1 VTGEDLFVGVDVGR
15 STRAA
20 LVDEDGRIVYQERIA
35 THLESGRA
43 LADGLAEVVLS
54 VIAAGASR
62 GSVGA
67 IGIGVPGLVDLR
79 TKRIEVMPNLPDVA
93 AIDLRADISRATGLP
108 VVIDNDANTA
118 VYGEWRCGA
127 ARGTRDAIY
136 ISIGTGIGAGLI
148 QGGRLQ
154 RGARGF
160 AGEFGHFKIAID
172 GLECSCGSSGCL
184 ETVASG
190 PNIVRRTRELLYAQP
205 EFALSPLA
213 EKMARRLGCEDIVEA
228 AIDGDSFARSVLS
241 ETAEY
246 LGMAVANVVNLL
258 NVELVVFGGPVMA
271 SNAYLLDR
279 VRKEVAFRAFVPAF
293 QSCHLVSATL
303 GEDSGA
309 VGSAMLARDEVARA
323 AAQSVASPTSP
334 RSLP

>member
-1 VTGEDLFVGVDVGR
+1 VIDDTLYVGVDVGR

-20 LVDEDGRIVYQERIA
+20 LVDQSGRILTQERQA

-43 LADGLAEVVLS
+43 LADGIASLVMS
-54 VIAAGASR
+54 VIRVGNTR
-62 GSVGA
+62 GHVGA
-67 IGIGVPGLVDLR
+67 VGIGVPGLVDLR
-79 TKRIEVMPNLPDVA
+79 TKRIEIMPNLPDVA
-93 AIDLRADISRATGLP
+93 AIDLRTDLSRITGLP

-118 VYGEWRCGA
+118 IYGEWRCGT

-136 ISIGTGIGAGLI
+136 ISVGTGIGAGLI

-160 AGEFGHFKIAID
+160 AGEFGHFKIGID

-190 PNIVRRTRELLYAQP
+190 PNIVRRTRELLFAQP

-213 EKMARRLGCEDIVEA
+213 AKMTGRLGCEDIIDA
-228 AIDGDSFARSVLS
+228 AIEGDSFARSVLS
-241 ETAEY
+241 ETAAY

-271 SNAYLLDR
+271 SNTYLLDR
-279 VRKEVAFRAFVPAF
+279 VRKEVAQRAFVPAM
-293 QSCHLVSATL
+293 QSCQVVSTL
-303 GEDSGA
+303 LGDDAGT
-309 VGSAMLARDEVARA
+309 VGSAMLARDEVA
-323 AAQSVASPTSP
+323 
-334 RSLP
+334 SLETKH